1 MGDSTVGLGGSIV
14 ESAQI
19 LRYRRF
25 NYLAWV
31 AQLRTTTRNPR
42 IFSGKSHDLPPAIS
56 LQRSPG
62 VFLAS
67 FSIPSTN
74 LLADSQRAPT
84 ASSNPLLNA
93 EA

>member
-31 AQLRTTTRNPR
+31 AQLRTTARNPR

-56 LQRSPG
+56 RR
-62 VFLAS
+62 V
-67 FSIPSTN
+67 PSE
-74 LLADSQRAPT
+74 LLDPFDESLSGLP
-84 ASSNPLLNA
+84 ASSHRIVQSFA
-93 EA
+93 QC